1 MGNVNCSRNTR
12 PRTTAAGR
20 RRSFR
25 HDRPV
30 ASLRW
35 SKGRG
40 CTALLLATL
49 LSAGVLNTALA
60 QQAAGSSCP
69 VSLTYAADL
78 GRGGANSKTPTFAG
92 RVNITNTASQVA
104 MMGLDTTAL
113 HSILRRST
121 EHAVKLLQDWHVCC
135 ADRARQGAM

>member
-1 MGNVNCSRNTR
+1 MGNVNRSRNTR
-12 PRTTAAGR
+12 PRTTAAGG

-25 HDRPV
+25 RDRPV

-40 CTALLLATL
+40 CIALLLAAL

-78 GRGGANSKTPTFAG
+78 GRGGANTSTFAG

-104 MMGLDTTAL
+104 MMGLDTTA
-113 HSILRRST
+113 
-121 EHAVKLLQDWHVCC
+121 
-135 ADRARQGAM
+135 

>member
-1 MGNVNCSRNTR
+1 MGNVNRSRNTR
-12 PRTTAAGR
+12 LRTTAAGG

-25 HDRPV
+25 RDGPAF

-49 LSAGVLNTALA
+49 LSAGVLSTALA

-104 MMGLDTTAL
+104 TVG
-113 HSILRRST
+113 
-121 EHAVKLLQDWHVCC
+121 
-135 ADRARQGAM
+135 